1 LQILHES
8 LHKDF
13 LINAKQRQPF
23 QLFAHFPSLG
33 MNPDNPTIEVII
45 PKNQTRKR
53 EQKHENQNEK
63 QQSAEVS

>member
-8 LHKDF
+8 LHKGF

-33 MNPDNPTIEVII
+33 MNPDNPRGDCTEESN
-45 PKNQTRKR
+45 KKERT
-53 EQKHENQNEK
+53 KHENQNQK
-63 QQSAEVS
+63 QQSAEGG